1 MLVSLF
7 LVLLSDLG
15 KMPESKSAYARKL
28 TGKLPILGT
37 QSTKAPDLFDRLGT
51 ALQQSDS
58 QSKFELTKLAPDLES
73 MFMKEFTN
81 SPWYRDFIQ
90 RTGGEKPNIGPN
102 SDYDYRGAWLD
113 GLMRGEGQITLDLN
127 KPGAHGYSKSKQ
139 GKWLKN
145 PETHKTSW
153 KQWYQE
159 ITGNSPDKINITREQ
174 AAGIIKG
181 RMEMMKDDTNSW
193 NINPNA
199 AKPAK
204 FY

>member
-1 MLVSLF
+1 M
-7 LVLLSDLG
+7 
-15 KMPESKSAYARKL
+15 A
-28 TGKLPILGT
+28 GKLRTLGT
-37 QSTKAPDLFDRLGT
+37 QGTKAPDLFDRLGT

>member
-1 MLVSLF
+1 MLVALF

-51 ALQQSDS
+51 ALQQSN
-58 QSKFELTKLAPDLES
+58 SKSRFELTKLTPDLENR
-73 MFMKEFTN
+73 FMKEFTN

-90 RTGGEKPNIGPN
+90 RSGGEKPNIGPS

-113 GLMRGEGQITLDLN
+113 SFEGAGGQITLDLN
-127 KPGAHGYSKSKQ
+127 EPGAHGYSKSKQ

-145 PETHKTSW
+145 PQTHETSW

-159 ITGNSPDKINITREQ
+159 ISGNNPDESNLPREL
-174 AAGIIKG
+174 AAKIIKG
-181 RMEMMKDDTNSW
+181 KMEGSYVH
-193 NINPNA
+193 NPE
-199 AKPAK
+199 KV
-204 FY
+204 Y